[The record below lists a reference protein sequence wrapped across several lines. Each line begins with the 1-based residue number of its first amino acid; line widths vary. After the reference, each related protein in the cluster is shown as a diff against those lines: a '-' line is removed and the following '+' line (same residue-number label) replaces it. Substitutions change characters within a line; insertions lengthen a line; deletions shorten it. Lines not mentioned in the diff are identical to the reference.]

1 MFLGS
6 LHNLLFRWDNNK
18 AVNHKLSPSPS
29 SCAFQSLT
37 HSPMSLERKTG
48 LDDSWWSCYVA
59 VYWPLAYDST
69 VCVCVWISSARPPTV
84 QSFYPPVFPSD
95 FSTSQYIFSAVHGTE
110 MLLDVSNTLLF
121 STSHWREPQL
131 PFKYWPSYALPH
143 CLLSYSSSFLSRLNE
158 LNWTETVL
166 LYHWT

>member
-1 MFLGS
+1 MGQQQSCESQAVTLPIVMCFSVSHTFTNVTGEENRPGWQLMVM
-6 LHNLLFRWDNNK
+6 LCCCLL
-18 AVNHKLSPSPS
+18 
-29 SCAFQSLT
+29 T
-37 HSPMSLERKTG
+37 TG
-48 LDDSWWSCYVA
+48 LWQHC
-59 VYWPLAYDST
+59 
-69 VCVCVWISSARPPTV
+69 VCGCVWISSARPPTV

-131 PFKYWPSYALPH
+131 PFKYRPSYALPH